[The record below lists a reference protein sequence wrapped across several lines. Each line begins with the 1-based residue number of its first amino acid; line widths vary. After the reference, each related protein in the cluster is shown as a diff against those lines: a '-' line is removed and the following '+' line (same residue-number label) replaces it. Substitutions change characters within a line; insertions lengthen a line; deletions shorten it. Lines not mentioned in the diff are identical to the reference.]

1 MPLTFNAIPVAQTS
15 HQKHLGFYV
24 DEKLNFNHHIKEIIS
39 KVDKEIGIIRKLR
52 IILSRNALLN
62 IYKSFIKPNVDN
74 CDFIYGQPHIMKVP
88 LIILR
93 SFKTMLLLLWLVL
106 KKEQLKI
113 YEKLGLGII
122 EGGWIAFVVFFYKI
136 KPWGHSE
143 YLYKLILAKSSSYNT
158 HNSNYI

>member
-1 MPLTFNAIPVAQTS
+1 MILTYLTGNLQKIAVADKWKMFFNPDISKQAQEVVLSRKTDKVNHMPLTFNAIPVAQTS

-93 SFKTMLLLLWLVL
+93 SFKTMLLLL
-106 KKEQLKI
+106 
-113 YEKLGLGII
+113 
-122 EGGWIAFVVFFYKI
+122 
-136 KPWGHSE
+136 
-143 YLYKLILAKSSSYNT
+143 
-158 HNSNYI
+158 